1 MNCLYCLQEL
11 KFQADMLIYWFQV
24 RNFFVLPNYGNFFS
38 LIQRFGLKTKTL
50 SKPRRLKQRERG
62 QTKGL
67 MSASVVQHVRFKIL
81 YIS

>member
-1 MNCLYCLQEL
+1 MV
-11 KFQADMLIYWFQV
+11 I
-24 RNFFVLPNYGNFFS
+24 FFS

-50 SKPRRLKQRERG
+50 SKPRRLYQRERG

-67 MSASVVQHVRFKIL
+67 MSAPVVQHVRFTIL